1 MLCIFR
7 FDLIQVICCSLQ
19 RVLVADTFICSRQ
32 RIQFRPPMEEIK
44 AKYYREMKKFV
55 GIPNIFR
62 GVGGD
67 AAATDLIFPAMIDR
81 NASGFH
87 TCYYKAAELFKR
99 LDSVQSIF
107 KVSVLFGFFNGS

>member
-1 MLCIFR
+1 
-7 FDLIQVICCSLQ
+7 
-19 RVLVADTFICSRQ
+19 
-32 RIQFRPPMEEIK
+32 MEEIK